1 MRKNVNNERLV
12 KKIVKN
18 IMRMA
23 VMSAKYTSNAA
34 QCYVNQRRIIMASV
48 SMISVGRAAR
58 LSARMPKNKR
68 NRPSQKERRQSTVVE
83 GKILFPIDQNRF
95 SATLM

>member
-1 MRKNVNNERLV
+1 
-12 KKIVKN
+12 
-18 IMRMA
+18 
-23 VMSAKYTSNAA
+23 
-34 QCYVNQRRIIMASV
+34 MASV

-95 SATLM
+95 SAILL